1 MRYCHFS
8 WHHLEVFQLLML
20 LPVMPDKFSRHVGQ
34 FPTSCSDPLTSEQGL
49 ASDIVICL
57 QLGHPEFMHY
67 QETSYLEKEKLYG
80 RRRRAGVIRAGRRG
94 VRGTD
99 TPHYLGQQPKK
110 SFLLPDAGSRS
121 RSSLSALEYR
131 DKIEL
136 EAKMKITTIN
146 ALKTFTANQSVQG
159 GRDEEESQSDIQEWL
174 SLTQRAFWCW
184 GLPVEGCFTWGSKR
198 AGLSNLWGFFHLT
211 DKALCCWYCMDIHTP
226 GCCVHFTH
234 WKRIQAQSLSH
245 VTQPFCLL
253 FGRAEFPSSHTL
265 RLLQGMITVVVSRSK
280 GNSWGWGGVG
290 SGQGRHLKREAIIS
304 SLVSAFL
311 PVMKT
316 GPTDLMWF
324 CVPWVL
330 KD

>member
-1 MRYCHFS
+1 MAPSGSFSASYAATCHA
-8 WHHLEVFQLLML
+8 WQIL
-20 LPVMPDKFSRHVGQ
+20 
-34 FPTSCSDPLTSEQGL
+34 TSCWTVSHILFRS
-49 ASDIVICL
+49 
-57 QLGHPEFMHY
+57 FN
-67 QETSYLEKEKLYG
+67 
-80 RRRRAGVIRAGRRG
+80 IRAGTSQWHSHLPA
-94 VRGTD
+94 VGTPWIHALSGD
-99 TPHYLGQQPKK
+99 QLSRKREVIWKKEKSRSYTGRQKRSERNRHTSLSWPATQK